1 MANLGTEFRVGI
13 FTILG
18 LSAIIFAIFVIS
30 PDLFKR
36 NDRVN
41 YYTVLDDAAGI
52 LPKTHVKTNG
62 VNVGQVASIELLTNA
77 TKVVLAVD
85 KGVKIPKGSTIE
97 IRTVG
102 FLGDKFIEIKRT
114 DEGELLESGA
124 LIPRSRDAADLNEV
138 ISVVGKIA
146 KDIKK
151 VTGSLAETLG
161 DEEGQKTVAEIV
173 ANIRDFTRDAR
184 DILAD
189 NKTDVRKAIANIERF
204 SRSLNDV
211 LNQENKEKI
220 DRILAS
226 FDDSMVEVKG
236 ATKNINLIS
245 EKVQKGEGTI
255 GRLVNDDKT
264 LDELEGAIK
273 DLRDV
278 MAPAAALRIA
288 VDYHG
293 ELRRD
298 QSTQNYFDLQFHTRP
313 GSYYILGLTD
323 KQKDEIDTTVEQLD
337 VPDTKGGKVTRS
349 MTTRRERDSIRF
361 NLQIARKWYW
371 AGVRFGLFESTGGL
385 ASDFYLLK
393 DRLRFS
399 LEAFDFAE
407 KGSTIRKVAHL
418 KTYVSALFYEH
429 IYAMVGLDD
438 PTRLDPD
445 TGRTNKK
452 PNYFMGVG
460 VNFTDQDIKSLF
472 GLATLAKP

>member
-1 MANLGTEFRVGI
+1 MGNLGTEFRVGI
-13 FTILG
+13 FTLLG
-18 LSAIIFAIFVIS
+18 LAAILFAVFVIS

-36 NDRVN
+36 DERVN
-41 YYTVLDDAAGI
+41 FYTVLDDAAGI

-77 TKVVLAVD
+77 TKVVLAVE
-85 KGVKIPKGSTIE
+85 KTVKIPKGSTIE

-114 DEGELLESGA
+114 DDPELLNPGD
-124 LIPRSRDAADLNEV
+124 LIPRSRDSADLNEV
-138 ISVVGKIA
+138 IGMIGKIA
-146 KDIKK
+146 KDVKK
-151 VTGSLAETLG
+151 ITGSLSQSLG
-161 DEEGQKTVAEIV
+161 TEEGQKSIAEIV
-173 ANIRDFTRDAR
+173 DNIREFTRDAK

-189 NKTDVRKAIANIERF
+189 NKGDVRRAVADLRKF
-204 SRSLNDV
+204 SHSLNDV
-211 LNQENKEKI
+211 LNQENKDKI

-226 FDDSMVEVKG
+226 FDASMVEVKG

-273 DLRDV
+273 EIREI
-278 MAPAAALRIA
+278 MAPASALRIA

-293 ELRRD
+293 EMRRD
-298 QSTQNYFDLQFHTRP
+298 QTSQNYFDLQFHTRP
-313 GSYYILGLTD
+313 VNYYILGMTD
-323 KQKDEIDTTVEQLD
+323 KKKDEIDTTVEQLD
-337 VPDTKGGKVTRS
+337 VPDNKGGKVTRS
-349 MTTRRERDSIRF
+349 YTTQKERDALRF

-371 AGVRFGLFESTGGL
+371 AGVRFGLFESTGGI
-385 ASDFYLLK
+385 AGDFYLFQ
-393 DRLRFS
+393 DRVRFS
-399 LEAFDFAE
+399 LEAFDFAD
-407 KGSTIRKVAHL
+407 KGSIFRKVAHL

-438 PTRLDPD
+438 PTKMDMNTGQVNKRL
-445 TGRTNKK
+445 
-452 PNYFMGVG
+452 NYFVGAG

-472 GLATLAKP
+472 GIATLAKP